1 MSHPIAPRAPASAPE
16 PARPTRAGPPDAEPA
31 SYVGEPARPLRMAS
45 VAILLL
51 AYIAV
56 ISAVHVAQGTAA
68 VGFTDLWQWAI
79 GGADAQTA
87 AVIVDSR
94 LPRVAAGLAIGA
106 ALGCAGAMMTALAR
120 NVLASPDTLAVNQAA
135 FLMLTIAAVA
145 GIQPGRLGEVGLA
158 FAGGLAGAVLVL
170 VLAGAGYRTVRLVLA
185 GIALMLVF
193 DSLAT
198 TLMIINPLET
208 QGLYA
213 WSAGSLAQ
221 TSFEAVRL
229 MTPLVVVCLAAS
241 LLLARRLDIMM
252 LGDDQAIGLGV
263 PVRRTQLYLV
273 LLSVLLSAAA
283 VTVVG
288 PIGFVGLVGPA
299 VVRLL
304 AGRIAGLHR
313 HVFLIP
319 ASGLLG
325 IALVLTADVVLRAM
339 LGSQQSVE
347 VPTGVMTSLLGAVAM
362 AALATKLRASGLGVR
377 GDTLD
382 ILGVG
387 MRRPWVVVATAAAL
401 VVALAYVALLAGDR
415 MLLPGD
421 LLAWATGQAG
431 PITDGVMST
440 RLPRVAAALLAGVA
454 LAVAGVL
461 VQGVT
466 RNPLADTSIIGISGG
481 AAVGA
486 VVVVTFFSSAG
497 FWTLALA
504 AGAGSLVAAAV
515 VFGLSARGGFEND
528 RLILIGVAVAY
539 FAAELVTLMIV
550 ATDPWNETKALTWL
564 SGSTYGRS
572 FEHLVPLAVGC
583 LVLLPVAMAG
593 AHRLD
598 LLSVDDDVPVVL
610 GVRIARAR
618 LLLLG
623 CAVLLTALSVAA
635 IGLIVFVGLVAPHA
649 ARSLVGRRHRWV
661 LPVAA
666 LLGAA
671 LVVCADALGRS
682 VIAPIQLPATLLTSC
697 LGAPYFFWLMYRGRR
712 ARAMM
717 A

>member
-1 MSHPIAPRAPASAPE
+1 MSQPVAPRAPASAPE
-16 PARPTRAGPPDAEPA
+16 LERAHASVPEAEQEP
-31 SYVGEPARPLRMAS
+31 YVGEPARPLRMAL
-45 VAILLL
+45 VAVGLLV
-51 AYIAV
+51 YIAV
-56 ISAVHVAQGTAA
+56 ICAIHVVQGTA
-68 VGFTDLWQWAI
+68 GIGIPELWEWVT
-79 GGADAQTA
+79 GRADSQTG

-94 LPRVAAGLAIGA
+94 LPRVTAGLAVGA
-106 ALGCAGAMMTALAR
+106 ALGCAGAMMTSFAR
-120 NVLASPDTLAVNQAA
+120 NVLASPDTLAVNQSA
-135 FLMLTIAAVA
+135 FLLLTVAAVA
-145 GIQPGRLGEVGLA
+145 GIQPGLLGEVGLA
-158 FAGGLAGAVLVL
+158 FAGGLAGAALVL
-170 VLAGAGYRTVRLVLA
+170 GLAGTGYHTVRLILA
-185 GIALMLVF
+185 GIAMTLVF

-208 QGLYA
+208 RGLYA

-229 MTPLVVVCLAAS
+229 MAPLVVVSLAAS

-252 LGDDQAIGLGV
+252 LGDDEATSLGV
-263 PVRRTQLYLV
+263 PVRRTQLYL
-273 LLSVLLSAAA
+273 LLISVLLSAAA

-288 PIGFVGLVGPA
+288 PIGFIGLVAPA

-304 AGRIAGLHR
+304 AGRVAGLHR
-313 HVFLIP
+313 HLFLIP

-325 IALVLTADVVLRAM
+325 IALVLTADVALRAL
-339 LGSQQSVE
+339 LGSQESVE

-362 AALATKLRASGLGVR
+362 AALAAKLRASGLGVR
-377 GDTLD
+377 GDSLE

-387 MRRPWVVVATAAAL
+387 VRRPWIAVAATTALVAAL
-401 VVALAYVALLAGDR
+401 TYVALLAGDR

-431 PITDGVMST
+431 PVVSGVMST
-440 RLPRVAAALLAGVA
+440 RLPRVVAALLAGLA
-454 LAVAGVL
+454 LAVAGAL

-466 RNPLADTSIIGISGG
+466 RNPLADTRIIGISGG

-486 VVVVTFFSSAG
+486 VVVVTFFSVAG

-504 AGAGSLVAAAV
+504 AGAGALVAAAV

-528 RLILIGVAVAY
+528 RLILIGVAVAF
-539 FAAELVTLMIV
+539 FADAVVTLLIV

-572 FEHLVPLAVGC
+572 FEHLVPLAAGC
-583 LVLLPVAMAG
+583 LVLLPAAMAG
-593 AHRLD
+593 ARSLD
-598 LLSVDDDVPVVL
+598 LLSLDDDVPVVL

-618 LLLLG
+618 LLLLV

-635 IGLIVFVGLVAPHA
+635 IGMVVFVGLVAPHA
-649 ARSLVGRRHRWV
+649 ARSLAGRRHSWV

-671 LVVCADALGRS
+671 LVVCADIVART
-682 VIAPIQLPATLLTSC
+682 VIAPIQLPASLLTAC
-697 LGAPYFFWLMYRGRR
+697 IGAPYFFWLMYRGRR
-712 ARAMM
+712 ARAAM